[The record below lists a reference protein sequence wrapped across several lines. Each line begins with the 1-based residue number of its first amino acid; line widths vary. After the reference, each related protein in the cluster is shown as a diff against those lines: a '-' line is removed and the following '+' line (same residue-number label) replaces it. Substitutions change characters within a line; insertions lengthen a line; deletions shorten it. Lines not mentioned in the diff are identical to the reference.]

1 VEIWYQGV
9 TSLRLAKVLALLALA
24 AAFSSGLQAAITT
37 PELDPGSV
45 VSVGMLLGG
54 MLLVIRGRK
63 K

>member
-1 VEIWYQGV
+1 M
-9 TSLRLAKVLALLALA
+9 LAFVVG
-24 AAFSSGLQAAITT
+24 FSSWLQAISVT

-54 MLLVIRGRK
+54 VLLVIRGRHK